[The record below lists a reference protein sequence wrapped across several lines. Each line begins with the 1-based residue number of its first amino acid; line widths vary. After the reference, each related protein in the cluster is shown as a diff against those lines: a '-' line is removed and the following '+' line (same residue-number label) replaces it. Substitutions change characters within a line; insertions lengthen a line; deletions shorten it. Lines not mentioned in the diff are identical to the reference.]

1 LADGRIL
8 NIEGSTGAVMR
19 ATSSRPSSRV
29 LVTAPSS
36 SATLQMPRPVPDGES
51 RGLGGCVDVQ
61 RYYGDMTSFTI

>member
-1 LADGRIL
+1 MHRFWILADSGDWRTGRIL

-29 LVTAPSS
+29 LFTAPSS

-51 RGLGGCVDVQ
+51 RGLGG
-61 RYYGDMTSFTI
+61 